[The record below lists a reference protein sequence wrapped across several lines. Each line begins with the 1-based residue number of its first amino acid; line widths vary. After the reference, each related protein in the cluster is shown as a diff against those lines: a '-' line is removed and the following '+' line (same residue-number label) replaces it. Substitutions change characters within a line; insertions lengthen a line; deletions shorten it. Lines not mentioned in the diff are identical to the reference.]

1 MTIPFEYFV
10 EAYIKFVVRKKSDS
24 EVRARLTHRM
34 SETASTNT
42 EAQLKDEII
51 KEFDIETLD
60 RILAESESLMNEDNA
75 FASDIGDEKL

>member
-1 MTIPFEYFV
+1 M
-10 EAYIKFVVRKKSDS
+10 SDS

-34 SETASTNT
+34 IETASTST

>member
-1 MTIPFEYFV
+1 M
-10 EAYIKFVVRKKSDS
+10 SDS

>member
-1 MTIPFEYFV
+1 M
-10 EAYIKFVVRKKSDS
+10 SDS

-34 SETASTNT
+34 IETARTST

-60 RILAESESLMNEDNA
+60 RILAESESLMNEDKM
-75 FASDIGDEKL
+75 FASD